1 MLAGHSKTTP
11 RKNRMERLL
20 KMSIVLTENPFE
32 YLCTHSIYVG
42 DYDLAIKMMPL
53 AAIWI
58 QKKDI
63 ILSSSQV

>member
-11 RKNRMERLL
+11 RKDRMERLL
-20 KMSIVLTENPFE
+20 KMSIVLTFE

-42 DYDLAIKMMPL
+42 EYDLAIKMMPL
-53 AAIWI
+53 AAIWM

-63 ILSSSQV
+63 VLSSSQV